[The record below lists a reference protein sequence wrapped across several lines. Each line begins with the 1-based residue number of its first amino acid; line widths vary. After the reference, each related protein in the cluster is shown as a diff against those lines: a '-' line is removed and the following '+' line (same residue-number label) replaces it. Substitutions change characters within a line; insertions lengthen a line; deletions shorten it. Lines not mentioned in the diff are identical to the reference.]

1 MLKTRVMP
9 CLLINNERLVKTVKF
24 KNASY
29 VGDPVNAIK
38 IYNEKEVDELII
50 VDISAT
56 VEKRLPPFRMIAEI
70 TDECFMP
77 LCYGG
82 GIRSVEDIRT
92 IFASGVEKI
101 AINSYA
107 VENPFFVRQA
117 AAIFGSQSIVL
128 SLDAKKTLRGRY
140 AVCTH
145 SGHNVTK
152 FDPAVFARQMEEMGA
167 GEILLNSI
175 DRDGT
180 WEGYDLELIEKVADA
195 VTIPV
200 IALGGAGHMGH
211 FSEAVQ
217 SGASA
222 CAAGS
227 MVVYQG
233 RNKGV
238 LINFPTRSEL
248 KKVLGDKA

>member
-9 CLLINNERLVKTVKF
+9 CLLVNNERLVKTVKF

-56 VEKRLPPFRMIAEI
+56 VEKRPPPFRMIAEI

-82 GIRSVEDIRT
+82 GIRSVEDIKT
-92 IFASGVEKI
+92 IFASGVEKA

-128 SLDAKKTLRGRY
+128 SLDVRKTLLGRY

-145 SGHNVTK
+145 SGRNVTK
-152 FDPAVFARQMEEMGA
+152 LDPAAFAGQMEEMGA

-180 WEGYDLELIEKVADA
+180 WEGYDLDLIAKVAGA

-200 IALGGAGHMGH
+200 IALGGAGHTGH
-211 FSEAVQ
+211 FVGAVR

-233 RNKGV
+233 KDKGV
-238 LINFPTRSEL
+238 LINFPTRDEL
-248 KKVLGDKA
+248 KKVLGDKV

>member
-24 KNASY
+24 KNPSY

-56 VEKRLPPFRMIAEI
+56 VEKRPPPFRMIAEI

-82 GIRSVEDIRT
+82 GIRSVENIKT
-92 IFASGVEKI
+92 IFASGVEKV

-117 AAIFGSQSIVL
+117 AEIFGSQSIVL
-128 SLDAKKTLRGRY
+128 CLDVKKTLLGRHV
-140 AVCTH
+140 VCTH
-145 SGHNVTK
+145 SGRNVTK
-152 FDPAVFARQMEEMGA
+152 LDPAAFAGQMEEMGA

-180 WEGYDLELIEKVADA
+180 WEGYDLELIEKVACA
-195 VTIPV
+195 VSIPV
-200 IALGGAGHMGH
+200 IALGGAGHTGH

-233 RNKGV
+233 KDKGV
-238 LINFPTRSEL
+238 LINFPTRDEL
-248 KKVLGDKA
+248 KKVLGDKV